1 MLLLTAVPWDVEYAG
16 ELRDFYPSAKVTIV
30 HNGSML
36 LNDAYP
42 EKYRRRV
49 ERDAR
54 ARGVD
59 VVLEDRLDDM
69 TPSSEGT
76 VKTQKGKVLPGD
88 LVVRSLSW
96 CHQNFL
102 RTLTDVIG

>member
-1 MLLLTAVPWDVEYAG
+1 MLLLTDVVLDVEYAG
-16 ELRDFYPSAKVTIV
+16 ELRDFYPSTKVTIV
-30 HNGSML
+30 HNGAML

-59 VVLEDRLDDM
+59 IVLEDRLDAM
-69 TPSSEGT
+69 MPSTEGT
-76 VKTQKGKVLPGD
+76 VTIRKGNVLPGD
-88 LVVRSLSW
+88 LVVCSLSL
-96 CHQNFL
+96 CP
-102 RTLTDVIG
+102 